1 MTKRKDCSNGRM
13 TEEEIRQLDALGM
26 AWNAVSAKWERG
38 YAEAAVYY
46 EQYADLEVPTKYIT
60 ESGLKLGAWISYQK
74 DAYQKGLLSTE
85 QIRRLEQIGM
95 NWGERNYRRWM
106 EQYHAAERYYHE
118 HGNLDVPT
126 GYVTEEGLQLGRW
139 MATLRHVRRENSD
152 VRTKLTPE
160 RIAMLD
166 AIGMLWEKSTAKVK
180 TGRLSREEQWE
191 ARLECES
198 ISESAWNLGY
208 SGEI

>member
-1 MTKRKDCSNGRM
+1 
-13 TEEEIRQLDALGM
+13 
-26 AWNAVSAKWERG
+26 
-38 YAEAAVYY
+38 
-46 EQYADLEVPTKYIT
+46 
-60 ESGLKLGAWISYQK
+60 
-74 DAYQKGLLSTE
+74 
-85 QIRRLEQIGM
+85 
-95 NWGERNYRRWM
+95 M

-166 AIGMLWEKSTAKVK
+166 TIGMQWVKPIAKAK
-180 TGRLSREEQWE
+180 TVRLSREEQWE
-191 ARLECES
+191 ARLECVKAYQKKYGDLN
-198 ISESAWNLGY
+198 IPAKYKTMVVSAEKTAAG
-208 SGEI
+208 GTGKAEAGTG